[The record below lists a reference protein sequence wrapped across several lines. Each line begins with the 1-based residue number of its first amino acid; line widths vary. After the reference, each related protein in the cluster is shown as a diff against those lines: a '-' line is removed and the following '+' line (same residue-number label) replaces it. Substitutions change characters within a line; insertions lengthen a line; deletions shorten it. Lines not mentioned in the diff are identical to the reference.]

1 MTEAIQPPE
10 RPRPEAGSGE
20 GESRRI
26 SDSSSMLV
34 RWMSIGD
41 ANSGGFIHGGTV
53 MRLVDEAGGLAAIKH
68 SGRRVVTAGMDRMT
82 FMTPVFVGELLRCTA
97 SVNAVWRSSM
107 EVGVRVEA
115 ENPFTGETRHT
126 STAYLTMVALDGDKP
141 TVAPRLIA
149 ETEDELRRQR
159 EAELRRANRLAE
171 RGEILAGRKP
181 RRRSG
186 RGSGGQRSA
195 PAPARSRWPAR
206 RRRSRSGRR

>member
-1 MTEAIQPPE
+1 MAEAIQPPE
-10 RPRPEAGSGE
+10 RPHPESGSGE
-20 GESRRI
+20 GESRTV
-26 SDSSSMLV
+26 SASSSLLV

-53 MRLVDEAGGLAAIKH
+53 MRLVDEAAGLAAIKH

-141 TVAPRLIA
+141 TTAPKLIA
-149 ETEDELRRQR
+149 ESEDEQRRQR
-159 EAELRRANRLAE
+159 EAEVRRTNRLAE
-171 RGEILAGRKP
+171 RDQLLAGR
-181 RRRSG
+181 SG
-186 RGSGGQRSA
+186 
-195 PAPARSRWPAR
+195 
-206 RRRSRSGRR
+206 